1 MTYGRNKPKRN
12 VSNTK
17 HIKSAVIRVHATKA
31 YGGSRSIVPL
41 IVNLGIKWRWVV
53 N

>member
-1 MTYGRNKPKRN
+1 MPADIGRNKAKRN

-17 HIKSAVIRVHATKA
+17 HISSAVIRVHVTKA

-41 IVNLGIKWRWVV
+41 IVNLGTK
-53 N
+53 